1 MSKNWKLNLND
12 LILNLKRD
20 HTIDQC
26 FSTFFYMRNPLGP
39 QKMSRNPLHNQ
50 NFVAE
55 PLYLNELLLNSKNP
69 QFVSFLHDVMS
80 LLQSFQMKSTNKCE
94 KNNWKYLNFV
104 EFTGNPW
111 GMPTEPQGSA
121 EPRLRNTDLPSLAIK
136 LIR

>member
-26 FSTFFYMRNPLGP
+26 FSTFFYMQNPLGT

-50 NFVAE
+50 NFFAE

-69 QFVSFLHDVMS
+69 QFVSFLNVITTIFSNEIHKQVW
-80 LLQSFQMKSTNKCE
+80 
-94 KNNWKYLNFV
+94 KNNGKWKIF
-104 EFTGNPW
+104 
-111 GMPTEPQGSA
+111 
-121 EPRLRNTDLPSLAIK
+121 
-136 LIR
+136 